1 MSEISS
7 ASLTPSPVSP
17 SFHLFAVL
25 TSVCAFILVFVG
37 ALVTS
42 TGSALAVPDWPLSFG
57 KFFPP
62 MTGGVLFEHG
72 HRMIAGSVA
81 LMTWALGLWAYFSR
95 LSKPVRLLS
104 YLIASAILLQ
114 AILGGLTV
122 LLLLPPSIAVFHALL
137 GQTVFCLLL
146 ILADVS
152 SPSSKSK
159 IEVTTGV
166 TPAQGGVQSGNFLDS
181 GFRRND
187 ESEQLQIESS
197 KPGLWKYGAVA
208 VTALYLQLLFG
219 AILRHSG
226 KYGFLHYAWSI
237 GASISLITLFIA
249 GLRSKIKSLKGLSI
263 FAGIFVFFQ
272 VALGLLAYMR
282 RISLDMQPGY
292 NPGALLTSI
301 HVALGALL
309 LGSSVLWTFRAWQV
323 R

>member
-1 MSEISS
+1 MSEVSS
-7 ASLTPSPVSP
+7 PSLEVSPVPP

-25 TSVCAFILVFVG
+25 TAVCAFILVFVG
-37 ALVTS
+37 AMVTS

-81 LMTWALGLWAYFSR
+81 LMTWALALWAYFSR
-95 LSKPVRLLS
+95 LSKPVKLLS
-104 YLIASAILLQ
+104 YLIASSILLQ

-146 ILADVS
+146 ILADAS
-152 SPSSKSK
+152 SPSLKSK
-159 IEVTTGV
+159 IE
-166 TPAQGGVQSGNFLDS
+166 P
-181 GFRRND
+181 
-187 ESEQLQIESS
+187 S

-219 AILRHSG
+219 AVLRHSG
-226 KYGFLHYAWSI
+226 KYGYLHYTWSI
-237 GASISLITLFIA
+237 GAAISLIVLSIV
-249 GLRSKIKSLKGLSI
+249 GLKSKIKNLKALSL
-263 FAGIFVFFQ
+263 FAGVFVFFQ

-282 RISLDMQPGY
+282 RVSLDMQPGY
-292 NPGALLTSI
+292 SQGALLTSI

-309 LGSSVLWTFRAWQV
+309 LGSSVLWTFRASQIQ
-323 R
+323 

>member
-1 MSEISS
+1 MSEVSP
-7 ASLTPSPVSP
+7 TPLEIRPVPP
-17 SFHLFAVL
+17 SFHLFAAV
-25 TSVCAFILVFVG
+25 TAVCAFILVFAG
-37 ALVTS
+37 AMVTS

-72 HRMIAGSVA
+72 HRMIAGTVA
-81 LMTWALGLWAYFSR
+81 LMTWGLALWAYFSH

-104 YLIASAILLQ
+104 YLIAFAILLQ

-146 ILADVS
+146 ILADAS
-152 SPSSKSK
+152 SESSKSK
-159 IEVTTGV
+159 
-166 TPAQGGVQSGNFLDS
+166 
-181 GFRRND
+181 
-187 ESEQLQIESS
+187 IESS
-197 KPGLWKYGAVA
+197 KPGLWKYGAAA

-226 KYGFLHYAWSI
+226 KYGYLHYAWSI
-237 GASISLITLFIA
+237 GAAISLIVLSIM
-249 GLRSKIKSLKGLSI
+249 GLKSKLKNLKALSI
-263 FAGIFVFFQ
+263 FAGIFVFLQ

-282 RISLDMQPGY
+282 RVSLDMQPGY
-292 NPGALLTSI
+292 SQGALLTSI

-309 LGSSVLWTFRAWQV
+309 LGSSVLWTFRAAQI

>member
-1 MSEISS
+1 MSEVSS
-7 ASLTPSPVSP
+7 ASLTPSPVPP

-159 IEVTTGV
+159 IE
-166 TPAQGGVQSGNFLDS
+166 
-181 GFRRND
+181 
-187 ESEQLQIESS
+187 SS

-208 VTALYLQLLFG
+208 VMALYLQLLFG
-219 AILRHSG
+219 AILRHFG

-309 LGSSVLWTFRAWQV
+309 LGSSVLWTFRAYRSQ
-323 R
+323 

>member
-1 MSEISS
+1 MSEVPS
-7 ASLTPSPVSP
+7 ASLETPLTPA
-17 SFHLFAVL
+17 SFHLFAVI
-25 TSVCAFILVFVG
+25 TAVCAFVLVFVG
-37 ALVTS
+37 AMVTS

-81 LMTWALGLWAYFSR
+81 IMTWALALWAYFSR
-95 LSKPVRLLS
+95 LSKPIRLLS
-104 YLIASAILLQ
+104 YLIAFAILLQ

-146 ILADVS
+146 ILADAS
-152 SPSSKSK
+152 SQSFQSK
-159 IEVTTGV
+159 IET
-166 TPAQGGVQSGNFLDS
+166 
-181 GFRRND
+181 
-187 ESEQLQIESS
+187 S
-197 KPGLWKYGAVA
+197 KSGLWKYGAAA
-208 VTALYLQLLFG
+208 VSALYLQLLFG
-219 AILRHSG
+219 AVLRHSG
-226 KYGFLHYAWSI
+226 NYGFLHYSWSI
-237 GASISLITLFIA
+237 GAAISLIILA
-249 GLRSKIKSLKGLSI
+249 VMGMKSKVQSLRGLSI

-292 NPGALLTSI
+292 SAGALLTSI

-309 LGSSVLWTFRAWQV
+309 LGSCVVWTFRAYQLK
-323 R
+323 